1 MFNGTMERYT
11 VKLVGKKDM
20 YIPYN
25 SNKIG
30 SPAVKFKDLA
40 KPHHLNADL
49 PRYELHRVW
58 VVEMDIKPGTSHTF
72 TKRVMYQDEDSWNIV
87 AVEDYDSR
95 GQLLQYQEGHLVF
108 AYNVLAATTI
118 PEVIYH
124 FDSGRYF
131 ITAMANEDKPVDT
144 TISFEDK
151 DFDSASVQ
159 KRTTK

>member
-1 MFNGTMERYT
+1 MFNGTMERYNL
-11 VKLVGKKDM
+11 KLVGKKEM

-25 SNKIG
+25 SNKIAG
-30 SPAVKFKDLA
+30 PSVKYKEMA
-40 KPHHLNADL
+40 KPKHLNPDL

-58 VVEMDIKPGTSHTF
+58 VVEFNIKPGTSHTF
-72 TKRVMYQDEDSWNIV
+72 TKRVMYLDEDTWNIV

-95 GQLLQYQEGHLVF
+95 GTLYQYQEGHLVF
-108 AYNVLAATTI
+108 AYNILASSTV

-124 FDSGRYF
+124 FSSGRYF
-131 ITAMANEDKPVDT
+131 VTAMANEDKGVDST
-144 TISFEDK
+144 VVFQDK